1 VDTAAARVVTVVSSQ
16 GGSEDDF
23 DAYVRTE
30 RGGLLRYAI
39 LLCGSQAQAEDI
51 VQEVL
56 ARVYQRW
63 DALDAEAG
71 RKTYLR
77 RSVTNEFLSWR
88 RRWSTRM
95 LTYVD
100 TTDLHDVVDA
110 PRASARDEELW
121 SCLATLPPRQRA
133 AVVLRYYEDL
143 SDTEIATALD
153 CRPSTVRAH
162 LSRALATLRQR
173 PDVRIARENLS

>member
-1 VDTAAARVVTVVSSQ
+1 MINSHPHSGNAPNPKASDA
-16 GGSEDDF
+16 DF
-23 DAYVRTE
+23 DAYVRAE

-39 LLCGSQAQAEDI
+39 LLCGSQAQAEDL

-63 DALDAEAG
+63 DTLDVEAG

-100 TTDLHDVVDA
+100 TTDLHDVVDG
-110 PRASARDEELW
+110 SLTSTRDDELW
-121 SCLATLPPRQRA
+121 SCLTNLPARQRA
-133 AVVLRYYEDL
+133 AVILRYYEDR
-143 SDTEIATALD
+143 SDAEIAVILD

-162 LSRALATLRQR
+162 LARARATLRQL
-173 PDVRIARENLS
+173 PDVQVAWENLP